1 MAMTEKQK
9 KAKKLMDM
17 INKKYNKQVIATVSE
32 IEDELKVKFIPT
44 KSLKLNNLMGG
55 GVAIGR
61 ITEFF
66 GPSGSGKTY
75 TCYELIGESM
85 KNDPEA
91 MWGWFET
98 EMSFDWEV
106 AERCGV
112 DKDRLIYWEMGDEG
126 AESGLDILES
136 VIRQFGDD
144 LEGVIVNSVAGLS
157 PKKELESLMEKQD
170 MGTMAKMMSKL
181 MRKIT
186 AIVGKKK
193 VAIIFINQ
201 VRDKIDLYGGSV
213 TTGGRALAF
222 FASQRIE
229 FKKRKSEAADGVKDD
244 EYIKIQIKSHK
255 NRFAKGYPFLTSEMF
270 GRYGHGTDVVM
281 EILQLAVAQDIINKG
296 AGGRYSYVTDEGEE
310 LKWHGN
316 KKLLDFVS
324 ENDWFADE
332 IKGKILNDQESMG
345 ISTMSEDE
353 VKAIQ
358 DAEAAI
364 NAEMSEHLDG
374 EEDLEADA

>member
-1 MAMTEKQK
+1 MNA
-9 KAKKLMDM
+9 
-17 INKKYNKQVIATVSE
+17 INKKYNKQVVATVSE
-32 IEDELKVKFIPT
+32 IEDDLKVKFIPT

-55 GVAIGR
+55 GVAVGR
-61 ITEFF
+61 IAEFF

-75 TCYELIGESM
+75 TCYEIIGESM

-91 MWGWFET
+91 MWGWYET
-98 EMSFDWEV
+98 EGSFDWEV

-112 DKDRLIYWEMGDEG
+112 DSERLIFWEMTDEG

-136 VIRQFGDD
+136 VIRQMGED
-144 LEGVIVNSVAGLS
+144 LTGVVVNSVAGLT
-157 PKKELESLMEKQD
+157 PRKELDSLMEKVD

-186 AIVGKKK
+186 AITNKNKIAV
-193 VAIIFINQ
+193 IFINQ
-201 VRDKIDLYGGSV
+201 VRDKIDLFGGTT

-229 FKKRKSEAADGVKDD
+229 FKKRKTEASDGVKEE
-244 EYIKIQIKSHK
+244 EYIKIQVKAHK
-255 NRFAKGYPFLTSEMF
+255 NRFAKGNPFKTTEMF

-281 EILQLAVAQDIINKG
+281 EILQLAVEQGIINKG
-296 AGGRYSYVTDEGEE
+296 SGGRYSYITNGGEE

-324 ENDWFADE
+324 ENEWFADE
-332 IKGKILNDQESMG
+332 
-345 ISTMSEDE
+345 
-353 VKAIQ
+353 VKAKIENSDSAIGV
-358 DAEAAI
+358 DALSSDEISAIEMEEAKLK
-364 NAEMSEHLDG
+364 AEMAELDTEG
-374 EEDLEADA
+374 ELDEA